1 MAEGWAHLKQL
12 PEILLYG
19 LSSQKLSGY
28 SCVLHRSSRA
38 PVENVLWERSRGGQ
52 SFACSENATASL
64 PPYESNLK
72 SEKVKVKSLSR
83 VQLFATQWTVA
94 YQSPQSMEFSRQ
106 ECWSGLPF
114 PSPGD
119 LLHPWIEPGSPAA
132 GSRFTVW
139 ATRKA
144 ISAPSQIQGRVLW
157 TSSFNRESQMVH
169 GLLKSTIDM
178 LLLMFRCDA
187 SFSNFTLLLIL
198 FSM

>member
-1 MAEGWAHLKQL
+1 MPGSGSDPLGKMEEGWAHLKQL

-28 SCVLHRSSRA
+28 SCVLPWSSRA
-38 PVENVLWERSRGGQ
+38 SVENVLWKRRRGGQ

-72 SEKVKVKSLSR
+72 SEKVTVKSLSR

-114 PSPGD
+114 PSPG
-119 LLHPWIEPGSPAA
+119 HPWIEPGSPALLA
-132 GSRFTVW
+132 AALLSEPPG
-139 ATRKA
+139 KQ
-144 ISAPSQIQGRVLW
+144 SQHPPKFKVGCCGPPLSIGKVKGFMAFL
-157 TSSFNRESQMVH
+157 NPP
-169 GLLKSTIDM
+169 
-178 LLLMFRCDA
+178 
-187 SFSNFTLLLIL
+187 
-198 FSM
+198 